1 MFRLI
6 SAFVSGYPDSWFP
19 WFTLLVWFVFAVHS
33 FRAQIRLS
41 TRLYIGQRNREM
53 LNEMMAAVAVFKIY
67 TFLEKFEVLS
77 RVPCP
82 APYPAC

>member
-1 MFRLI
+1 MYRLI
-6 SAFVSGYPDSWFP
+6 SAFVSGSWWFP
-19 WFTLLVWFVFAVHS
+19 RFTLLVWFVFSVHS
-33 FRAQIRLS
+33 FRAQIRQS

-67 TFLEKFEVLS
+67 TFLEIFEVLS